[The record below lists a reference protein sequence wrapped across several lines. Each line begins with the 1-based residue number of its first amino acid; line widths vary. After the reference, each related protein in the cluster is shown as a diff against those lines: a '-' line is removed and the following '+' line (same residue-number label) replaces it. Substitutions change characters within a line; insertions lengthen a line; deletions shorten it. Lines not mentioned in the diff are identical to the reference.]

1 MQQIYDLA
9 IIGGGPGGI
18 GAAVEA
24 KVLGI
29 KHIIMIEKGDNHS
42 QTIRKFYKDNKR
54 VDKNYKGQEIELEG
68 NIDFRDGTKE
78 STLNYFDSL
87 LDKGELDCAF
97 NSEVESITKE
107 GDEFRIVTTQA
118 GYRAK
123 YVVVAIGT
131 MGKPNKPDYA
141 LPLSLKERIN
151 FNLDKCS
158 HGEKLL
164 LVGGGNS
171 AVEYAL
177 ELSKSNNVTLNY
189 RRATFSRLNDINLQ
203 MIQEF
208 NGEEKLRLRLGM
220 DITEVEN
227 ENGLVKVHFSDG
239 YYTIYDRVIYAI
251 GGTTPID
258 FLKKCGITF
267 GEDAKPEF
275 DENYETKTKGLYL
288 AGDIAVKSGGSIAIA
303 LNHAY
308 EIISH
313 ILKTHQL

>member
-1 MQQIYDLA
+1 MLQAYDIV

-24 KVLGI
+24 KLLGI
-29 KHIIMIEKGDNHS
+29 KNILMIEKGDNHS

-54 VDKNYKGQEIELEG
+54 VDKSYKGQEVELLG

-78 STLNYFDSL
+78 STLNYFDTL
-87 LDKGELDCAF
+87 LDKGEIDAVC
-97 NSEVESITKE
+97 NSEVENIIKE
-107 GDEFRIVTTQA
+107 GNEFQIITSKM

-123 YVVVAIGT
+123 NVIIAIGT

-158 HGEKLL
+158 KGEKLL

-171 AVEYAL
+171 AVEYAI
-177 ELSKSNNVTLNY
+177 ELSNTNNVTLNY
-189 RRATFSRLNDINLQ
+189 RRESFNRLNDINLQ
-203 MIQEF
+203 TILEY
-208 NGEEKLRLRLGM
+208 NGQEKLRLRLGV
-220 DITEVEN
+220 DIVSVEN
-227 ENGLVKVHFSDG
+227 ENGLVKVNFTDG
-239 YYTIYDRVIYAI
+239 YYTIYDRLIYAI

-258 FLKKCGITF
+258 FLKKCGISF
-267 GEDAKPEF
+267 NDEGKVEF
-275 DENYETKTKGLYL
+275 DENYESKTKGLYL

-308 EIISH
+308 QIVTHIIN
-313 ILKTHQL
+313 K

>member
-1 MQQIYDLA
+1 MQQMYDVV

-18 GAAVEA
+18 GAVVEA
-24 KVLGI
+24 KALGMKSI
-29 KHIIMIEKGDNHS
+29 LMIEKGDNHS

-68 NIDFRDGTKE
+68 TIDFRDGTKE

-87 LDKGELDCAF
+87 LDRNEIDAVFK
-97 NSEVESITKE
+97 SEVESITKAGE
-107 GDEFRIVTTQA
+107 EFYIVTNIA

-123 YVVVAIGT
+123 NVIVAIGT

-177 ELSKSNNVTLNY
+177 ELSKTNNVTLNY
-189 RRATFSRLNDINLQ
+189 RRDSFNRLNDINLK
-203 MIQEF
+203 MIHEY
-208 NGEEKLRLRLGM
+208 NGQEKLRLRLGM
-220 DITEVEN
+220 DIVSVEN
-227 ENGLVKVHFSDG
+227 ENGLVKVNFSDG
-239 YYTIYDRVIYAI
+239 YFTIYDRVVYAI
-251 GGTTPID
+251 GGTTPVD
-258 FLKKCGITF
+258 FLKKCGITI
-267 GEDAKPEF
+267 DAEGKPEF
-275 DENYETKTKGLYL
+275 DENFESKVKGLYL

-308 EIISH
+308 HIINH
-313 ILKTHQL
+313 ILKNNKK